1 MKENEQLKIVNED
14 LKRKFNAVET
24 ESLREKQ
31 AAPEFQIEKSRAQ
44 IREFEEEK
52 K

>member
-14 LKRKFNAVET
+14 LKRKSNAAET

-44 IREFEEEK
+44 IRGFEEEK